1 MINNPII
8 RPYFLG
14 VGMEMGGVA
23 LRFPLEHPTVLFVGP
38 FCLFF
43 FFKKK
48 VNSTTVAVLGGGA
61 EMGCWSVMI
70 KAMVAPGTISHKKQ
84 YDLTSY
90 VYVIRFVY
98 YLIVYKYI

>member
-38 FCLFF
+38 FCLSF
-43 FFKKK
+43 FFKEKGQLNHRCRSRRWRRNGVLECYDQSHGGTRYHK
-48 VNSTTVAVLGGGA
+48 PQEAV
-61 EMGCWSVMI
+61 
-70 KAMVAPGTISHKKQ
+70 
-84 YDLTSY
+84 
-90 VYVIRFVY
+90 
-98 YLIVYKYI
+98 